1 MTEHVQAQLVGP
13 VQVLE
18 NDQDRS
24 ARIGGH
30 QQVGQVLHQHAAP
43 VVRVAGGSGDRPHPR
58 RQAPP
63 QLGQGRLAGGQQ
75 VTGQVQQQAGQR
87 LHVIGERRRPDH
99 GEAAGVGPP
108 CDGAEQAC
116 LADACLARDEQQPA
130 FARRG
135 GGEPV
140 LDKGQ
145 ERVPADQD
153 RRLDAPASP
162 HDAPP
167 PV

>member
-30 QQVGQVLHQHAAP
+30 QQVGQVLYQHAAP
-43 VVRVAGGSGDRPHPR
+43 VVRVAGGIGDRPHPR

-63 QLGQGRLAGGQQ
+63 QLGQRRLAGGQQ

-87 LHVIGERRRPDH
+87 LHVIGERRRPDD

-108 CDGAEQAC
+108 RDGAEQAR

-140 LDKGQ
+140 LDQGE

-167 PV
+167 PT